1 MGGKE
6 IFAVQRNEHLA
17 IVHTGTI
24 APKNWCRCGKN
35 SKMYRETIQQRT
47 GINKN
52 SSIYGLYLIYIM
64 PDTTFIGNVLPP
76 EGHEPEGDKTFD
88 FTTTEAKNLDLTGV
102 PIRIEHADSL
112 AIGTVTKQWTKPNG
126 EKWIMGK
133 IEDKGLASSY
143 AAHAIKPDSR
153 GHTLYKGLSLQ
164 HVHQQWSDGTSAK
177 RPVEVSICTEPRRPE
192 CYIRAISETEKN
204 EYIHHKASGKSDMS
218 APVQNTDIEQ
228 VPSQVSDA
236 VGTPAPELSKP
247 GDEPETAPVQSQ
259 EVKNAL
265 ATANSQEELYKMFL
279 KQDQENQTMEAQMK
293 KLTEEKTA
301 LEAKWKERED
311 NEILQTKSKAEALS
325 HALVESWQKT
335 LAPGDMTEE
344 NKKAIYAL
352 AHKFPEE
359 SVQMMEI
366 AHKASVKHRN
376 DRDMLSQTEANANK
390 RVLEQQVVDTI
401 MKRRRGQDAP
411 VEIVQQASIKSKPVV
426 ASFNPFAQTN
436 KSAKETESF
445 GQNNTHLFSAMKGLS
460 SGNAKSMMDQI
471 ANYRNKM

>member
-1 MGGKE
+1 
-6 IFAVQRNEHLA
+6 
-17 IVHTGTI
+17 
-24 APKNWCRCGKN
+24 
-35 SKMYRETIQQRT
+35 
-47 GINKN
+47 
-52 SSIYGLYLIYIM
+52 M

-88 FTTTEAKNLDLTGV
+88 FTSTEARNLDLTGV

-112 AIGTVTKQWTKPNG
+112 AIGKVTKQWTKPNG

-143 AAHAIKPDSR
+143 AKHAIKPDSK
-153 GHTLYKGLSLQ
+153 GYTLYKGLSLQ

-177 RPVEVSICTEPRRPE
+177 RPVEVSICTEPRRPD

-218 APVQNTDIEQ
+218 APVQNSDIEQ

-236 VGTPAPELSKP
+236 VGAPTPELGKP
-247 GDEPETAPVQSQ
+247 GDESETAPVQTQ
-259 EVKNAL
+259 EVKNAR
-265 ATANSQEELYKMFL
+265 ATANNQEELYKMFL
-279 KQDQENQTMEAQMK
+279 KQDQENQTMGEKMK
-293 KLTEEKTA
+293 KLTEEKEA
-301 LEAKWKERED
+301 LEAKWKEREE
-311 NEILQTKSKAEALS
+311 NEALQTGAKAAALS
-325 HALVESWQKT
+325 QALVQEWTKT

-344 NKKAIYAL
+344 NKKAIFAL
-352 AHKFPEE
+352 AHKFPQE

-376 DRDMLSQTEANANK
+376 DQVLYSQHEANANK
-390 RVLEQQVVDTI
+390 RVLEQQVVDVIT
-401 MKRRRGQDAP
+401 KRRRGQDAP
-411 VEIVQQASIKSKPVV
+411 VEVVQQASIKSKPPAV
-426 ASFNPFAQTN
+426 FNPFAPSN
-436 KSAKETESF
+436 KTAEESESF

-471 ANYRNKM
+471 ANYRNKL